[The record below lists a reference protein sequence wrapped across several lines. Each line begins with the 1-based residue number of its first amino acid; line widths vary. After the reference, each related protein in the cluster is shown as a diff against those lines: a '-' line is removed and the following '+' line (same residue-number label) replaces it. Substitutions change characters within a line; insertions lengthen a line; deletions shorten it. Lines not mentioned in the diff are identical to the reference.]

1 LTDPNLN
8 LIDPNNSSGGGGGLL
23 MDLDPNQ
30 NANATLAGGT
40 GFVTPQSDTSTTS
53 FNGTYAG
60 GWQSFDLTGA
70 YCCEVDTAAV
80 GTVTAGTINL
90 TGLISDPFQTLT
102 STITTQG
109 DTFIGT
115 PLPDTNHP
123 GAGRSTMLSTNT
135 TPNPL
140 TVTITPQTF
149 NYDVVVYQ
157 ASGGQ
162 LFWLDMDTSDVFLG
176 PIEQQGSLIGIPAAR
191 KRSAR

>member
-1 LTDPNLN
+1 LN
-8 LIDPNNSSGGGGGLL
+8 DPNNSSGGGGGLL

-30 NANATLAGGT
+30 NVNATLAGGT
-40 GFVTPQSDTSTTS
+40 GFVTPQTDTSTAS
-53 FNGTYAG
+53 FSGTYTG

-80 GTVTAGTINL
+80 GSVTAGTLNL
-90 TGLISDPFQTLT
+90 IGPISDPFQTLT
-102 STITTQG
+102 SITTTQG

-115 PLPDTNHP
+115 PLPDANHP
-123 GAGRSTMLSTNT
+123 GRSTMLSMNT

-149 NYDVVVYQ
+149 NYYVVMYQ

-162 LFWLDMDTSDVFLG
+162 LFWLDVDTSDVFLG
-176 PIEQQGSLIGIPAAR
+176 PIEKQGSLVGIPAAR
-191 KRSAR
+191 RRSAK